1 MTDDE
6 RIAAYIACCKTC
18 LLAEAMK
25 DCPLCKFQIE
35 LAEKQ
40 PVKLE
45 EANEAVRREAQV

>member
-1 MTDDE
+1 MTEKE

-25 DCPLCKFQIE
+25 QCPLCKFNIG
-35 LAEKQ
+35 LAEKL

-45 EANEAVRREAQV
+45 ESHVLDNPS